1 MNVLFLCVLVFMF
14 GGFFSGPHTPLRSSL
29 KEAVSLHGVSEFRR
43 TVVIHVRATF
53 GNRSRLD
60 VGEGRAS
67 IFGGPS
73 DTSAS
78 GGKRARLALGGDPER
93 HRHELRR
100 A

>member
-1 MNVLFLCVLVFMF
+1 M
-14 GGFFSGPHTPLRSSL
+14 
-29 KEAVSLHGVSEFRR
+29 SEFRR

-93 HRHELRR
+93 QLPEELFLSS
-100 A
+100 